1 MPEREDDVAGQTA
14 LVTGGSRGIGAAM
27 AITLAAAGARVVVNG
42 RDRTALDKVVA
53 TIVAAGGT
61 ACAMP
66 AALTIEGEVE
76 ALRLAAEQAY
86 GPVSLLVACAGGG
99 GRAEPLA
106 QQGLGDWR
114 AVLDT
119 NLTSMF
125 LTLRSFVPPMMAAAR
140 GAVVTLSSSAGRQLS
155 GASLPYTAA
164 KAAVQALTRQV
175 AAEAAP
181 HGVRVNAIAP
191 SAIVTGRGG
200 APPLPG
206 AAGGGGGPPA
216 GGGGRP
222 PRRTASVSMRS
233 HLRRSSP
240 TGWRPCRP
248 RFARKLPPVFRCAA
262 SARSAMS
269 PRRRCSCW
277 VGGRTG
283 SPASRSMSQA
293 GGSCS
298 SASSDP
304 GDQLG

>member
-155 GASLPYTAA
+155 GGSLPYTAA

-191 SAIVTGRGG
+191 SAIVTDRL
-200 APPLPG
+200 AAVPASVREEI
-206 AAGGGGGPPA
+206 AAGFPLRRIGEVGDVTEAAMFLLGRRSDWITGITLDVA
-216 GGGGRP
+216 GGR
-222 PRRTASVSMRS
+222 VM
-233 HLRRSSP
+233 L
-240 TGWRPCRP
+240 
-248 RFARKLPPVFRCAA
+248 
-262 SARSAMS
+262 
-269 PRRRCSCW
+269 
-277 VGGRTG
+277 
-283 SPASRSMSQA
+283 
-293 GGSCS
+293 
-298 SASSDP
+298 
-304 GDQLG
+304 